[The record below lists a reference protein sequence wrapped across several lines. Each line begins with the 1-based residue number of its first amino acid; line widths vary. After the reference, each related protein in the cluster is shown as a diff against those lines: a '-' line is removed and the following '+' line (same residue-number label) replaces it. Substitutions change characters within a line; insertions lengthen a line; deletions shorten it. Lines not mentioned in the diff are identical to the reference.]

1 MMHTR
6 RLLGAVAGVASAGVV
21 STWLYHP
28 DDAADPLQS
37 PNGRPSARSRSFDET
52 KGSASSSAAS
62 SPILTPRYYAVEQ
75 SPFRDLGD
83 LLASAT
89 VSASQAYMSW
99 LATSGMDN
107 STTTRHS
114 DDPFRL
120 VDPSTPLTSKD
131 AKRVID
137 SSQFSIL
144 LNAIAGDTR
153 DQCPDASYKAINQ
166 LATNMECAAA
176 IAERATRYGKKA
188 LLHLAKRH
196 NVDPRLGDAL
206 RALTVLDG
214 VECRFGPANL
224 NSLVALVC
232 TPNLP
237 APFAEFAWW
246 ALAATASNKALTP
259 RYRWRKE
266 WLGDDRVAR
275 TRSILMRNSYVWSA
289 ILAARDDSSNSSMVQ
304 LHAARL
310 VKEMCASGLPI
321 EDDDRLDLI
330 LHWLSSENVPLCA
343 EALQTVTS
351 LAAHESVR
359 VKLAARGALDILHQ
373 KIEANTSD
381 ARLTALLLGAVH
393 ALAFHHATSL
403 DDHALSSVDN
413 ATPNVDHDEYVD
425 VFDFDE
431 PTVVRGW
438 IDLFTS
444 YATHDDADIAANAV
458 ACLDAISSHGTY
470 RNQGMQEWVIAVL
483 DSVLENVP
491 LDVQRQATT
500 VRAARS
506 RTRPLKSEK
515 QNSPTQYVLA
525 HTRALRALA
534 FVLDRP
540 DCQAAFVRA
549 GGLPLL
555 RSMLKS
561 IEASTEVDAVAVT
574 GLQQEW
580 SRVVANML
588 SAPSP
593 LVLEELRHPAWTSR
607 LQHLAYTSA
616 NVQVQT
622 HAARALHNLHTA
634 SQAHDAL
641 TSAASHDVD
650 DMPVPKASD
659 GAIYMEGVHPFTLP
673 KSDQPSTNDY
683 DVDVVFVHG
692 LLGCAF
698 ETWAG
703 GAQDGTAA
711 DVVWAH
717 EWLVADLQH
726 QHVNPRV
733 VSLGYDSKLFAA
745 ESSFETLCFDDTS
758 KDLLT
763 KLQKAKI
770 GVDRPVVF
778 VTHSMGGLVV
788 KKMLHDAATSS
799 LAQHTKG
806 LVFYGVPHHGSPVA
820 AAIFPIS
827 SAVQRQGI
835 AFQHPV
841 TSELHGTPRLEAL
854 NEWCAGFVKEHDV
867 RVLSVGESAPMRLPL
882 VGVEALVVP
891 EASSNP
897 GFGTYIKLPNLD
909 HTQVCKPVSTE
920 DLRYTLARDLI
931 VDAVAKSIA
940 DENTMTEI
948 D

>member
-1 MMHTR
+1 MHTR
-6 RLLGAVAGVASAGVV
+6 RLLGTMAGVAGAGVV

-28 DDAADPLQS
+28 EDLSESVPKQ
-37 PNGRPSARSRSFDET
+37 NVRPAARSRSFDET
-52 KGSASSSAAS
+52 KVQPS
-62 SPILTPRYYAVEQ
+62 SPSMLSTRSYAVEQ
-75 SPFRDLGD
+75 SAFRDLGD

-89 VSASQAYMSW
+89 VSASQAYISW
-99 LATSGMDN
+99 LSSNMNANTS
-107 STTTRHS
+107 TS
-114 DDPFRL
+114 DEAGGNPFRL
-120 VDPSTPLTSKD
+120 VDPSVPLTSKD

-137 SSQFSIL
+137 SSQFSL
-144 LNAIAGDTR
+144 VLNAIAGDTR
-153 DQCPDASYKAINQ
+153 NQSPDASYRAINQ
-166 LATNMECAAA
+166 LATNLECAAA

-196 NVDPRLGDAL
+196 DVDSRLGNAL

-214 VECRFGPANL
+214 AECRFGPANL

-232 TPNLP
+232 TPDLP
-237 APFAEFAWW
+237 APYAEFAWW

-259 RYRWRKE
+259 RYRWRKD

-275 TRSILMRNSYVWSA
+275 TRAILMRNPYVWSA
-289 ILAARDDSSNSSMVQ
+289 ILAIDNNSSPLVQ

-330 LHWLSSENVPLCA
+330 VHWLASDDKLVCA
-343 EALQTVTS
+343 EALQAITS
-351 LAAHESVR
+351 VAAHESVR
-359 VKLAARGALDILHQ
+359 VKLAAKGTLDTLYK
-373 KIEANTSD
+373 KIHAD
-381 ARLTALLLGAVH
+381 AADTALLLGAVH
-393 ALAFHHATSL
+393 TLAFHHASSL

-413 ATPNVDHDEYVD
+413 VNPNVDHDEYVD
-425 VFDFDE
+425 VLDFDE

-444 YATHDDADIAANAV
+444 FATHDDPKIAANAV
-458 ACLDAISSHGTY
+458 ACLDAISSHGKF
-470 RNQGMQEWVIAVL
+470 RNQGMQEWVVAVL

-491 LDVQRQATT
+491 MDVRRQAST
-500 VRAARS
+500 VRAAKS
-506 RTRPLKSEK
+506 RTRPLKSERP
-515 QNSPTQYVLA
+515 NSATHYVLA
-525 HTRALRALA
+525 HTRALCALA

-540 DCQAAFVRA
+540 DCQAAFIRA

-555 RSMLKS
+555 RAMLKS
-561 IEASTEVDAVAVT
+561 VESSTSADAAAVT

-580 SRVVANML
+580 ARVVANLL
-588 SAPSP
+588 SAPSAT
-593 LVLEELRHPAWTSR
+593 VVDELRQPFWSSR
-607 LQHLAYTSA
+607 LEQLAHSKVTSK
-616 NVQVQT
+616 VQT

-634 SQAHDAL
+634 LH
-641 TSAASHDVD
+641 TSSS
-650 DMPVPKASD
+650 MLED
-659 GAIYMEGVHPFTLP
+659 GWTDEEDEVSTHRNDGVVYMEGVHPFTMP
-673 KSDQPSTNDY
+673 QDNAAAATDY
-683 DVDVVFVHG
+683 DVDIVFVHG

-703 GAQDGTAA
+703 GAAGQ
-711 DVVWAH
+711 VWASD
-717 EWLVADLQH
+717 WLVADLLR

-758 KDLLT
+758 RDLLV
-763 KLQKAKI
+763 KLQKAKV

-799 LAQHTKG
+799 LAQRTKG

-820 AAIFPIS
+820 AAIFPVA
-827 SAVQRQGI
+827 SAVLRQGI
-835 AFQHPV
+835 SIQHPV
-841 TSELHGTPRLEAL
+841 TSDLHGTPRLEAL
-854 NEWCAGFVKEHDV
+854 NEWCAGFVQDHNV
-867 RVLSVGESAPMRLPL
+867 HVLSVGESAPMRLPL

-897 GFGTYIKLPNLD
+897 GFGAYVKLPDLD
-909 HTQVCKPVSTE
+909 HIQVCKPASISDV
-920 DLRYTLARDLI
+920 RYTLTRDLI
-931 VDAVAKSIA
+931 VDAVAAAAKD
-940 DENTMTEI
+940 DEATMDI
-948 D
+948 NIYK